1 VCPGALCPNPSQ
13 GLCRRHEGAP
23 KILPLTDHS
32 PVPKKQVWA
41 QPLARALSP
50 NRPCLAATPCLPRA
64 LGAPAIYG
72 PGRSLAARLAPPAG
86 GAEFDAHRAY
96 VVSSTTSPPGSASD
110 PEADAGQEEQD
121 ISASDL
127 RVNEDIRVR
136 EVRLIGPDGQNLG
149 VVSTREALQI
159 ARQAGL
165 DLVEVAPNVEPP
177 VCRVLDYGKFL
188 YEKAKKEREAR
199 KAQTKIEIK
208 EIRLRPKT
216 SDHHRSFKIRDARR
230 WLTEG
235 KKVRVRIRFR
245 GREITYP
252 EIALEDLRAVAADL
266 ADVASI
272 EQAPMMEGRTMLM
285 TLAPGKPAKA
295 AS

>member
-1 VCPGALCPNPSQ
+1 MAGRA
-13 GLCRRHEGAP
+13 
-23 KILPLTDHS
+23 
-32 PVPKKQVWA
+32 
-41 QPLARALSP
+41 ARA
-50 NRPCLAATPCLPRA
+50 CGGRA
-64 LGAPAIYG
+64 G
-72 PGRSLAARLAPPAG
+72 
-86 GAEFDAHRAY
+86 FN
-96 VVSSTTSPPGSASD
+96 
-110 PEADAGQEEQD
+110 QEEQD

-127 RVNEDIRVR
+127 RINDDIRVR

-149 VVSTREALQI
+149 VVSTREAMQI
-159 ARQAGL
+159 AQQAGL
-165 DLVEVAPNVEPP
+165 DLVEVAPNVDPP

-295 AS
+295 AT